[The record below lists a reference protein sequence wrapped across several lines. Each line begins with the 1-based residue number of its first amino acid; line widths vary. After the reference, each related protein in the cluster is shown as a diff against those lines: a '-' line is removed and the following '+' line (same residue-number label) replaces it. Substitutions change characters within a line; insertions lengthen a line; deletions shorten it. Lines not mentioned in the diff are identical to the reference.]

1 MEIIVRAVIVYVLL
15 LLVLRI
21 TTRRVIRSATPM
33 DMVLIFVFG
42 GLAIG
47 GVMGDDRS
55 ITGASLAIG
64 TFAMMHVIL
73 SLAARRWP
81 AIGMIT
87 EGAPLVIYADG
98 EWNRARLRTLRI
110 RERDVITEARQ
121 KGMRGIDEVEV
132 AIAEHN
138 GGISIIPK
146 RQS

>member
-1 MEIIVRAVIVYVLL
+1 MEIVFRAIIVYVIL

-73 SLAARRWP
+73 SMAARRWP
-81 AIGMIT
+81 VIGMIT
-87 EGAPLVIYADG
+87 EGAPLIIFSDG
-98 EWNRARLRTLRI
+98 EWNKARLHLLRI
-110 RERDVITEARQ
+110 RERDVVTEARQ
-121 KGMRGIDEVEV
+121 KGLRGLEDVEL

-138 GGISIIPK
+138 GGITIIQK
-146 RQS
+146 KHS

>member
-1 MEIIVRAVIVYVLL
+1 MEIILRAIIVYIIL

-47 GVMGDDRS
+47 AVMGDDRS

-64 TFAMMHVIL
+64 TFASIHVIL
-73 SLAARRWP
+73 STAARRWP

-87 EGAPLVIYADG
+87 EGAPLVIYANG
-98 EWNRARLRTLRI
+98 EWNRKRLRTLRI

-132 AIAEHN
+132 VVAEHN
-138 GGISIIPK
+138 GGISIIAK
-146 RQS
+146 QQS